1 MKVFQLQSFGVEH
14 LQRIEVPDPQPG
26 PGDVLIRIRAAA
38 LNRRDLL
45 MILGKYDPSQPLP
58 LIPLSDGAGEVVA
71 IGTGVTRVQVG
82 DRVAGIFA
90 QKWLAGKL
98 IPEAHASTLGGP
110 LPGML
115 AEYAVLNEEGVVRVP
130 DHLSWEEAATL
141 PCAAVTAWTSLVTDG
156 HLQPGETVLVQGT
169 GGVALFALQFAYLAG
184 ARVIVLSS
192 SEAKLKKASRLGAW
206 MGIDSRAHTD
216 WERVVLD
223 ATAGRGVDHVIEIG
237 GATTFTRSVRACAPN
252 GKIWVVGFL
261 GGNLPQLDLF
271 TALRRKLQIRGT
283 FVGPRDSF
291 EAMNRAIAVAEMH
304 PVIEAVFPF
313 EESVQALQSLRSGD
327 RFGKTVIRIA

>member
-1 MKVFQLQSFGVEH
+1 MKAFQLQSFGVEH
-14 LQRIEVPDPQPG
+14 LQPVEVPDPQPG
-26 PGDVLIRIRAAA
+26 LGDVLVRIHAVS

-45 MILGKYDPSQPLP
+45 MVLGKYDPTQPLP
-58 LIPLSDGAGEVVA
+58 LIPVSDGAGEVTAV
-71 IGTGVTRVQVG
+71 GEGVTRVQVG

-90 QKWLAGKL
+90 QKWLAGEL
-98 IPEAHASTLGGP
+98 TPEAHTSTLGGP

-115 AEYAVLNEEGVVRVP
+115 AEYAVLHEEGVVRVP

-141 PCAAVTAWTSLVTDG
+141 PCAAVTAWTSLITDG

-169 GGVALFALQFAYLAG
+169 GGVALFALQFAALAG
-184 ARVIVLSS
+184 AHVIVLSS
-192 SEAKLKKASRLGAW
+192 SEAKLKKAARLGAS

-223 ATAGRGVDHVIEIG
+223 ATAGRGVDHVIEMG
-237 GATTFTRSVRACAPN
+237 GATTFARSIRACAPN
-252 GKIWVVGFL
+252 GKIWVIGFL

-271 TALRRKLQIRGT
+271 TALRGKLQIRGA
-283 FVGPRDSF
+283 FVGSRRSF
-291 EAMNRAIAVAEMH
+291 EAMNRAIAAAGMH
-304 PVIEAVFPF
+304 PVIEETFPF
-313 EESVQALQSLRSGD
+313 GESVQALQSLRSGD